1 MIFTMPAASPAVAPG
16 IQACLATLG
25 QRIRSR
31 RRQQRISA
39 LSAAEA
45 AGLSR
50 VTLHRIE
57 KGESSVTMGA
67 YMNVIEALG
76 LELQVSAAAGAVPVA
91 AGEHGLPAQLALA
104 DYPQLRLLAW
114 QRPAA
119 STLTPE
125 EALSL
130 YERNWR
136 HVDSAAMTADEAAL
150 VRALADTLGGGR
162 LLV

>member
-1 MIFTMPAASPAVAPG
+1 MPATCPPLARSNQAHLAALGLAV
-16 IQACLATLG
+16 
-25 QRIRSR
+25 RSR
-31 RRQQRISA
+31 RREQRISA
-39 LSAAEA
+39 ISVAEA

-57 KGESSVTMGA
+57 KGEASVTMGA

-76 LELQVSAAAGAVPVA
+76 LELQLSAAAGAVPVA
-91 AGEHGLPAQLALA
+91 ATQRGLPARLALA

-114 QRPAA
+114 QRPAGD
-119 STLTPE
+119 TLTPQ

-130 YERNWR
+130 YERHWR

-150 VRALADTLGGGR
+150 VRALANTLGGGR